1 MMNYERGLMADTEFD
16 HDQYAEAYPPGIER
30 FWWHVARNR
39 VIADT
44 LAAHLPRATKVL
56 EVGCGTGIVTAH
68 LRARGWDV
76 TGVDLG
82 QPQSGTLA
90 SEHLLFGQ
98 DATKLPKEL
107 RDGIGALL
115 LFDVIEHIADAPAFL
130 RDLLAAFPNVRL
142 VVITVPA
149 RKELWTTFDDHF
161 GHFRRYD
168 RAMLRNELGSA
179 GLEPGHLAYFFH
191 SLYPAILV
199 NNLLRGRERDLRF
212 VPPPPGFRSTLNRS
226 VGALFALDARLL
238 PKALVGSSL
247 IAVAHR
253 PPASTS
259 T

>member
-1 MMNYERGLMADTEFD
+1 MAHTEFD

-30 FWWHVARNR
+30 SWWHVARNR
-39 VIADT
+39 VIADA
-44 LAAHLPRATKVL
+44 LAAHLSRATKVL

-68 LRARGWDV
+68 LRARGWNV

-82 QPQSGTLA
+82 QPENGTLA

-98 DATKLPKEL
+98 DATDLPAEL
-107 RDGIGALL
+107 RNGIGALL

-130 RDLLAAFPNVRL
+130 RHLLSAFPKARH

-168 RAMLRNELGSA
+168 RAMLRKELGSA
-179 GLEPGHLAYFFH
+179 LLEPDHLAYFFH
-191 SLYPAILV
+191 GLYPAILL
-199 NNLLRGRERDLRF
+199 NNLLRGGERDLRF
-212 VPPPPGFRSTLNRS
+212 VPPPPGVRTTLNKS
-226 VGALFALDARLL
+226 LAALFALEARLL
-238 PKALVGSSL
+238 PKVLLGSSL

-253 PPASTS
+253 ASANTR